1 MAKRKGGYKMPS
13 KIWTPLDL
21 DRRPAE
27 IDQVEKIIR
36 KSLVGQD
43 RAVKQGL
50 KIFNRMFSGIPPYD
64 VKGHRPLGT
73 FMFLGPTGVGK
84 TLLAEEIARVVTGS
98 PLGLT
103 TINCAEFQEDHEIAK
118 LIGSPPGYIGF
129 NESGGDHLPVLSQ
142 KTIDAPYLAKLI
154 EPKLLEISQ
163 RMDEARRLED
173 LQQRN
178 SQVRLLQAEAENCK
192 RLAYKRWPIL
202 SVVLFDEVEKA
213 SSALFKI
220 LLGIIDHGELRM
232 GNGLDITYFNNSLI
246 IFTGNIGSR
255 EISKS
260 YGVKR
265 IGFVSPKEKSHEEIS
280 GEIYDTVYGEM
291 TKFFSP
297 ELIGRLRRNDA
308 IIVFEPLA
316 SGEIS
321 AIVDVQM
328 TKIQNRFT
336 ADFPI
341 VIKFEAKDYIL
352 GRAKTTEY
360 GARDIA
366 GLMENKVFIPLC
378 NLTASKEIMVGDE
391 IRIRVDESGNN
402 LVFERTPRGT
412 VNFRTKTTK
421 PKFFGLEG

>member
-1 MAKRKGGYKMPS
+1 M
-13 KIWTPLDL
+13 DL
-21 DRRPAE
+21 SRRPVE
-27 IDQVEKIIR
+27 IDQVETIIR

-43 RAVKQGL
+43 RAVKQAL
-50 KIFNRMFSGIPPYD
+50 KIFNRMFSGIRPYD
-64 VKGHRPLGT
+64 DRGHRPLGT

-103 TINCAEFQEDHEIAK
+103 TINCAEFQEDHEISK
-118 LIGSPPGYIGF
+118 LIGSPPGYVGF
-129 NESGGDHLPVLSQ
+129 NQSGGDQLPVLSQ
-142 KTIDAPYLAKLI
+142 ETIDAPYLAKLI

-163 RMDEARRLED
+163 RMDEARRIED
-173 LQQRN
+173 LQQRKIQ
-178 SQVRLLQAEAENCK
+178 SMLLQAEAENYK

-213 SSALFKI
+213 APALFKI

-232 GNGLDITYFNNSLI
+232 GNGLDITHFNNSLI

-265 IGFVSPKEKSHEEIS
+265 IGFVSPEAKSHEEIS

-291 TKFFSP
+291 KRFFSA

-308 IIVFEPLA
+308 IIVFEPLTSVEL
-316 SGEIS
+316 SG
-321 AIVDVQM
+321 IVDVEM

-336 ADFPI
+336 KDFPI

-366 GLMENKVFIPLC
+366 GLMENKVFISLC

-391 IRIRVDESGNN
+391 IRIRIDESGNN
-402 LVFERTPRGT
+402 LVFERTPRGI
-412 VNFRTKTTK
+412 VNSRTTLVK
-421 PKFFGLEG
+421 PKLFGLEG

>member
-1 MAKRKGGYKMPS
+1 MPS

-21 DRRPAE
+21 NRRPTE

-43 RAVKQGL
+43 RAVKQAL
-50 KIFNRMFSGIPPYD
+50 KIFNRMFSGISTYD
-64 VKGHRPLGT
+64 DRSHRPLGT

-84 TLLAEEIARVVTGS
+84 TLLAREIARVVAGS
-98 PLGLT
+98 PFGLT
-103 TINCAEFQEDHEIAK
+103 IINCAEFQKDHELSK
-118 LIGSPPGYIGF
+118 LIGAPPGYVGF
-129 NESGGDHLPVLSQ
+129 NRDGDHWSSNTPPVLSQ
-142 KTIDAPYLAKLI
+142 KVIDKPYLSKLI
-154 EPKLLEISQ
+154 EPKRRE
-163 RMDEARRLED
+163 MARRLNAAKQISDQGAREAE
-173 LQQRN
+173 LN
-178 SQVRLLQAEAENCK
+178 LLQAEIEAHTALMRK
-192 RLAYKRWPIL
+192 MHPIL

-213 SSALFKI
+213 NDALFKI

-232 GNGLDITYFNNSLI
+232 GNGVDITYFNNSLI

-255 EISKS
+255 EIAKS
-260 YGVKR
+260 HGTKSF
-265 IGFVSPKEKSHEEIS
+265 GFALPSAKSHEEIS
-280 GEIYDTVYGEM
+280 GEIYDVVYDGL
-291 TKFFSP
+291 KRFFSP

-308 IIVFEPLA
+308 IIVFEPLTPIEL
-316 SGEIS
+316 SG
-321 AIVDVQM
+321 IVDVEII
-328 TKIQNRFT
+328 KIQNRFT

-352 GRAKTTEY
+352 DRAKTTEY

-378 NLTASKEIMVGDE
+378 NLTASKEIMAGDE

-402 LVFERTPRGT
+402 LVFERTPRGN
-412 VNFRTKTTK
+412 VNFREISAK